1 MGESW
6 RDRLQ
11 RSWWTPK
18 PTPLSIALAP
28 LAGLYRLAWRG
39 RRLALRLGWLRPA
52 ILPVPIVVV
61 GNLIVGG
68 AGKTPTVIALV
79 HRLQA
84 LGWTVGVISRGH
96 GRSGEAPR
104 AVLEDTPAVL
114 AGDEPLLIR
123 RRTGVPVWVGRD
135 RPAAARALRDAH
147 PDVDLIV
154 SDDGLQ
160 HRRLPRAAQLIV
172 FDERGVGNGQ
182 VLPAGPLREPWPGR
196 VPPRSVVLYNAPQ
209 PSTPWPGPVASRQL
223 GRFLPLAAWWHGDD
237 AESLAPQELRGRP
250 LIAAAGMASPQRFFD
265 ALAGCGLA
273 FEPLPLP
280 DHAPLTP
287 RPWPDDGRT
296 VLVTEKDA
304 VKLDPQAADA
314 GRVVVVTLDFRI
326 PDATVEALR
335 TFLPTPTRRAALPS
349 QPRA

>member
-1 MGESW
+1 MGDSW

-11 RSWWTPK
+11 RSWWTPR

-28 LAGLYRLAWRG
+28 LAGLYRLAWG
-39 RRLALRLGWLRPA
+39 VRRLAMRHHGLRPA
-52 ILPVPIVVV
+52 VLPVPVVVV

-79 HRLQA
+79 QRLQA

-96 GRSGEAPR
+96 GRSGEGPQ
-104 AVLEDTPAVL
+104 AVLADTPAAQ

-135 RPAAARALRDAH
+135 RPAAARALLDAH

-160 HRRLPRAAQLIV
+160 HHRLPRAAQLIV
-172 FDERGVGNGQ
+172 FDERGIGNGQ
-182 VLPAGPLREPWPGR
+182 VLPAGPLREPWPAS
-196 VPPRSVVLYNAPQ
+196 VPPRSLVLYNAPQ
-209 PSTPWPGPVASRQL
+209 PSTPWPGPSATRQL
-223 GRFLPLAAWWHGDD
+223 GRFLPLAAWWRGAA
-237 AESLAPQELRGRP
+237 AESLAPQDLYGRP

-265 ALAGCGLA
+265 ALADRGLA

-314 GRVVVVTLDFRI
+314 GRVVVVTLDFQI
-326 PDATVEALR
+326 PDATVAALQIL
-335 TFLPTPTRRAALPS
+335 LPAPTRRGALPS